1 MGKKVKRKT
10 YTSKGQRRAVVAGVK
25 EARQTRCGF
34 DTALNKVEAWRK
46 GLNPWITIATNQ
58 KNMPFV
64 KKRANEVYGNPRATV
79 NIYKGKN
86 EDE

>member
-1 MGKKVKRKT
+1 MGKKRCRKT
-10 YTSKGQRRAVVAGVK
+10 VVSKGQRKSVINGVK
-25 EARQTRCGF
+25 EARSSRSEF
-34 DTALNKVEAWRK
+34 DKALDKVAAWRK
-46 GLNPWITIATNQ
+46 GLNPWITVATNQ

-64 KKRANEVYGNPRATV
+64 RKRANEVYGNPRATV